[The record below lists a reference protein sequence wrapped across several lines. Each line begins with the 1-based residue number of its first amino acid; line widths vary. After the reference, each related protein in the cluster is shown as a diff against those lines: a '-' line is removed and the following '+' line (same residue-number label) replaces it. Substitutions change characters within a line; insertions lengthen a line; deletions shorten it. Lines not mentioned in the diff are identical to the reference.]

1 VFLWSRVA
9 VTACYTGPEKL
20 EAGAGRATRAHKN
33 SKLTENPFLS
43 GLRCLTPHKTEESG
57 RILDCFGGANGGE

>member
-1 VFLWSRVA
+1 MTRD
-9 VTACYTGPEKL
+9 TCYTGPEPKL

-43 GLRCLTPHKTEESG
+43 GLVSH
-57 RILDCFGGANGGE
+57 ILSAQIMIMKRLMKQSHVS